1 MILVTGAAGFIGSH
15 LVEQLLA
22 RGEDVVGL
30 DNLNDFYD
38 ISLKEYNLRL
48 IQDKDPR
55 EKKFTFIRGDITD
68 LGLLQIMFN
77 EYDFDCVIHLAAM
90 AGVRPSIEDP
100 QYYRQVNIEGTH
112 NLLEN
117 CKMHGIKK
125 FIFASSSSVYGNNK
139 KIPFSEDD
147 PVDRPISPYAATK
160 KAGELLCHTY
170 HYLYDMDVLCL
181 RFFTVYG
188 PRQRPDL
195 AIHKFS
201 IYVMNKKS
209 IPFYGDGTTA
219 RDYTYI
225 DDVIDGLFKAY
236 NYIMQNEHIFE
247 VINLGNNDP
256 ITLNDLINAIS
267 EHLEYEV
274 MTEMLPLPK
283 GDVNITYA
291 EISKA
296 KELLNY
302 NPRTNINNGLKKFY
316 DWFYGYYKLSV
327 ME

>member
-15 LVEQLLA
+15 LVEHLLA
-22 RGEDVVGL
+22 KGESVVGL

-38 ISLKEYNLRL
+38 LNLKQYNLKL
-48 IQDKDPR
+48 INEKDQR
-55 EKKFTFIRGDITD
+55 GKKFTFIRGDITD
-68 LGLLQIMFN
+68 SGLMQIMFN
-77 EYDFDCVIHLAAM
+77 EYDFECVIHLAAM

-100 QYYRQVNIEGTH
+100 LYYRQVNIEGTH
-112 NLLEN
+112 NLLES
-117 CKMHGIKK
+117 CKKHGIKK
-125 FIFASSSSVYGNNK
+125 FIFASSSSVYGNNQ

-195 AIHKFS
+195 AIHTFS
-201 IYVMNKKS
+201 IFVMNKKS

-225 DDVIDGLFKAY
+225 DDVIDGVIKAY
-236 NYIMQNEHIFE
+236 NYIMQHENVYE

-256 ITLNDLINAIS
+256 ITLNDLVNAIS

-283 GDVNITYA
+283 GDVTITYA
-291 EISKA
+291 DISKA
-296 KELLNY
+296 KEMLHY
-302 NPRTNINNGLKKFY
+302 NPKTNINNGLRKFF
-316 DWFYGYYKLSV
+316 DWFYEYYKLSV

>member
-15 LVEQLLA
+15 VVEQLLA
-22 RGEDVVGL
+22 KGERVVGL

-38 ISLKEYNLRL
+38 VTLKEYNLRL
-48 IQDKDPR
+48 IQEKDPKD
-55 EKKFTFIRGDITD
+55 KKFTFIRGDITD
-68 LGLLQIMFN
+68 LGLLEIMFS
-77 EYDFDCVIHLAAM
+77 EYNFDCVIHFAAM

-112 NLLEN
+112 NLLES
-117 CKMHGIKK
+117 CRMHGIKK

-139 KIPFSEDD
+139 KIPFSEEDQ
-147 PVDRPISPYAATK
+147 VDRPISPYAATK

-201 IYVMNKKS
+201 IFVMNKKS
-209 IPFYGDGTTA
+209 IPFYGDGSTA

-225 DDVIDGLFKAY
+225 DDIVDGVLKAY
-236 NYIMQNEHIFE
+236 HFIMQHEKVYEI
-247 VINLGNNDP
+247 INLGNNDP
-256 ITLNDLINAIS
+256 ITLNDLVNAIS
-267 EHLEYEV
+267 DHLEYEV

-291 EISKA
+291 DISKA

-302 NPRTNINNGLKKFY
+302 NPKTNIDNGLKKFF